1 MGPRSFFEKV
11 ILIFVKD
18 KSKFDNK
25 GPSNQGNGM
34 LMIEAINP
42 PMAPIISAK

>member
-1 MGPRSFFEKV
+1 MGPRSFYEKV

-25 GPSNQGNGM
+25 GPSNQGNGI
-34 LMIEAINP
+34 LIVDANNP
-42 PMAPIISAK
+42 PIAPIKSAK